1 MNIAR
6 LNTGGRATNGAISF
20 AFLKDPTDRKLK
32 NDKAVKLYKSILK
45 KYGNGANPDAVAHF
59 YGTAVAS
66 LMVDALKHAGRN
78 PTRASLLKAATHLTN
93 GTTRFCK
100 DRRQDERL
108 LPDRPPA
115 SFVRYAKNHCAGRRA
130 REHPW

>member
-20 AFLKDPTDRKLK
+20 AFLKDPTDKKLK

-59 YGTAVAS
+59 YGMAVAFT
-66 LMVDALKHAGRN
+66 MVDALKHAGKN
-78 PTRASLLKAATHLTN
+78 PTRASLLKAATHLDERN
-93 GTTRFCK
+93 NPFLRKGIA
-100 DRRQDERL
+100 RQDERL
-108 LPDRPPA
+108 LPDRPRPA
-115 SFVRYAKNHCAGRRA
+115 RSATRRTAGCRSA
-130 REHPW
+130 GS